1 MEGHIERTIR
11 VNGQL
16 MDLSTPKVMGILN
29 VTPDSFYAGSRKET
43 TSDIV
48 NRVEQIITE
57 GADMIDIGAYSSRSN
72 AEHVST
78 KEEMARLRKGL
89 EAIREVAPE
98 AIVSVDTFRAD
109 VASMCVE
116 EYGVALINDISG
128 GQMDERMFDTV
139 ARLDVPYI
147 MMHMQGTPQD
157 MQQHIHYDHL
167 RMEIM
172 QYFAL
177 KVQDLHSRGVKD
189 IIIDPGFG
197 FGKTLAHN
205 YELFKHLEDF
215 KLFELPLLVGISR
228 KSMIY
233 KLLDSS
239 PEEAL
244 NGTTVLNTIALTK
257 GVDILRV
264 HDVKA
269 CVEAVRIFNQM
280 NEQKKK
286 HFHAIRIRTE
296 RLYRHLP
303 CRTDAVLLLQG
314 HERVAFTERILRRA
328 DFRRI
333 LVVCLPNT
341 GNETFGFHSRQ
352 TGQRR
357 YTGTDYPV
365 PRRNPQLLFHDRYT
379 PASGKSPQT
388 HPAQQERQ

>member
-57 GADMIDIGAYSSRSN
+57 GADMIDIGAYSSRPN

-205 YELFKHLEDF
+205 YELFKQLEDF

-280 NEQKKK
+280 NEQK
-286 HFHAIRIRTE
+286 
-296 RLYRHLP
+296 
-303 CRTDAVLLLQG
+303 
-314 HERVAFTERILRRA
+314 
-328 DFRRI
+328 
-333 LVVCLPNT
+333 
-341 GNETFGFHSRQ
+341 
-352 TGQRR
+352 
-357 YTGTDYPV
+357 
-365 PRRNPQLLFHDRYT
+365 
-379 PASGKSPQT
+379 
-388 HPAQQERQ
+388 

>member
-57 GADMIDIGAYSSRSN
+57 GADMIDIGAYSSRPN

-89 EAIREVAPE
+89 EAIREVVPE

-177 KVQDLHSRGVKD
+177 RVQDLHARGVKD

-215 KLFELPLLVGISR
+215 KLFGLPLLVGISR

-280 NEQKKK
+280 NEQK
-286 HFHAIRIRTE
+286 
-296 RLYRHLP
+296 
-303 CRTDAVLLLQG
+303 
-314 HERVAFTERILRRA
+314 
-328 DFRRI
+328 
-333 LVVCLPNT
+333 
-341 GNETFGFHSRQ
+341 
-352 TGQRR
+352 
-357 YTGTDYPV
+357 
-365 PRRNPQLLFHDRYT
+365 
-379 PASGKSPQT
+379 
-388 HPAQQERQ
+388 